1 MAIQSAKKELENIN
15 NQLKNCE
22 KDLSETSSILKNLDF
37 YYEQFLGW
45 ANEFDE
51 CSKEKKKMILCQL
64 IKAVNIKRGYE
75 IEIEF
80 NISYKQFL
88 GEDAK
93 ELKL

>member
-1 MAIQSAKKELENIN
+1 
-15 NQLKNCE
+15 
-22 KDLSETSSILKNLDF
+22 
-37 YYEQFLGW
+37 
-45 ANEFDE
+45 
-51 CSKEKKKMILCQL
+51 MILCQL